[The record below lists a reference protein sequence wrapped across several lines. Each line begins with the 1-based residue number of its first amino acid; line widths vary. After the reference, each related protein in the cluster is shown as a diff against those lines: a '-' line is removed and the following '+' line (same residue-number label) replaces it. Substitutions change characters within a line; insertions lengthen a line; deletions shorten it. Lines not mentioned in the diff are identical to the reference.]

1 MTKSDFEV
9 LVVDRSRGSSRP
21 ELWYARVDTLL
32 GLAEG
37 ESECGGNGGTMGS
50 DSAPNTGLDPGVEVG
65 CRSGPTS
72 ESVSGGLRGCT
83 GRGN

>member
-21 ELWYARVDTLL
+21 ELWYTRVDTLL

-37 ESECGGNGGTMGS
+37 ESECGGNDGTVGS
-50 DSAPNTGLDPGVEVG
+50 NSTGLDSGIEVG
-65 CRSGPTS
+65 CRGAPIS